1 MPHYNSLIRGLT
13 VKSTKYFWLFSP
25 TQLLTQGQWW
35 SIFRMHRLQTLQ
47 VDTVKDM
54 EEQSNS
60 NASEWTLQQL
70 EYTNNLNYNTVG
82 QHL

>member
-1 MPHYNSLIRGLT
+1 MLHYDNLIRGLT

-35 SIFRMHRLQTLQ
+35 SIFRMQRLQTLQ
-47 VDTVKDM
+47 VDKVKDM
-54 EEQSNS
+54 EEHSNS

-70 EYTNNLNYNTVG
+70 EYTNNLNETTI
-82 QHL
+82 Q